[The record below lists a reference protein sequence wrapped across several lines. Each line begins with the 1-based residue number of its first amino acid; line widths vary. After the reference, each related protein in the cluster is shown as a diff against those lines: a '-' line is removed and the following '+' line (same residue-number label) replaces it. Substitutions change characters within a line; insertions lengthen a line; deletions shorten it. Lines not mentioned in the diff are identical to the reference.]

1 MQSFGKAIVGSAK
14 SQRSQAFLH
23 QLVRAYAAKD
33 VRFGIECREAVLAGV
48 NKLADAVQVTLGP
61 KGRNVMIEQAY
72 GGPKI
77 TKDGVTVAKA
87 IELKD
92 KFQNIGANLVK
103 QVASATNDVA
113 GDGTTTA
120 TVLTRAILSE
130 GCKSVAAG
138 MNPMDLRRG
147 INLAVDHV
155 VNVLKS
161 RAKKISTTEE
171 IAQVGTI
178 SANGEKEIGDLISQA
193 MEKVGKE
200 GVITVADGKTLENEL
215 EVVEGMKFD
224 RGYISPYFITD
235 QKTMKCELENPLILI
250 CEKKISG
257 LASLLPILE
266 KVVQVQR
273 PLLIIAE
280 DVESE
285 ALATLIVNKLRA
297 GLKVAAVKA
306 PGFGENRKA
315 NLTDI
320 AVLTG
325 GEVISEELG
334 YKMEKVEVNSLGS
347 ARKVTITK
355 DDTIILHGS
364 GEKAHIVERCE
375 QIRQAIEATTSD
387 YDREKLQER
396 LAKLS
401 GGVAVLKIGGA
412 SEVEVG
418 EKKDRVTDA
427 LNATKAAVEEGIV
440 PGGGSAL
447 LHASKTLDD
456 IKVKLDNFDQKIGVQ
471 IIQNALR
478 VPMKT
483 IASNAGVEG
492 AVIVGKVLEMSDPN
506 MGYNAA
512 AGEFT
517 DMVKSGII
525 DPLKV
530 VRTAL
535 VDAASVSSLITTS
548 ECVIV
553 EAPEEKKPS
562 GMPPAPDMY

>member
-1 MQSFGKAIVGSAK
+1 MQRLLATGRKSSKQANAALLQIVRG
-14 SQRSQAFLH
+14 
-23 QLVRAYAAKD
+23 YASKD
-33 VRFGIECREAVLAGV
+33 VRFGIECREAVLSGV

-92 KFQNIGANLVK
+92 RFENMGASLVK

-120 TVLTRAILSE
+120 TVLARAILNE

-147 INLAVDHV
+147 INLAVDNV
-155 VNVLKS
+155 LQVLKS
-161 RAKKISTTEE
+161 RAKMISTTEE

-178 SANGEKEIGDLISQA
+178 SANGEREIGELIARA

-200 GVITVADGKTLENEL
+200 GVITVQDGKTLENEL
-215 EVVEGMKFD
+215 DVVEGMKFD

-235 QKTMKCELENPLILI
+235 QKTMKAEYENALVLIV
-250 CEKKISG
+250 EKKISG
-257 LASLLPILE
+257 LASILPVLE
-266 KVVQVQR
+266 KVVQIQR
-273 PLLIIAE
+273 PLVIVAE

-297 GLKVAAVKA
+297 GVKVVAVKA
-306 PGFGENRKA
+306 PGFGENRKSNMQDLA
-315 NLTDI
+315 I
-320 AVLTG
+320 LTG
-325 GEVISEELG
+325 GEVISEDLG
-334 YKMEKVEVNSLGS
+334 HKLEKVELEQLGQV
-347 ARKVTITK
+347 KKITVTK
-355 DDTIILHGS
+355 DDTILLHG
-364 GEKAHIVERCE
+364 GGHKKDIEARCE
-375 QIRQAIEATTSD
+375 QIRQTMDTTTSD
-387 YDREKLQER
+387 YDRDKLQER

-412 SEVEVG
+412 SEVEVS
-418 EKKDRVTDA
+418 EKKDRVEDA

-440 PGGGSAL
+440 PGGGAAL
-447 LHASKTLDD
+447 LHAAKELKDV
-456 IKVKLDNFDQKIGVQ
+456 KEKLDNFDQQIGVQ
-471 IIQNALR
+471 IIANTLK

-492 AVIVGKVLEMSDPN
+492 AVIIGKVEEQADPN
-506 MGYNAA
+506 VGYDAA
-512 AGEFT
+512 ADEFT
-517 DMVKSGII
+517 DMVKAGII

-553 EAPEEKKPS
+553 EAPEEKK
-562 GMPPAPDMY
+562 GAPAMPDMGMY